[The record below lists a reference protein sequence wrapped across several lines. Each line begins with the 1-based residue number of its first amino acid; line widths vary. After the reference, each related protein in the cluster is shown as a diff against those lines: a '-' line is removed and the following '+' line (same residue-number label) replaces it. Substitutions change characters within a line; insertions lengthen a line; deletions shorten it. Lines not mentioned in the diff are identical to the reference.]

1 MDYRNMEINQPILE
15 GNEISRHGQRF
26 LFEVFFRKLY
36 ITQRMNN
43 YNWFKTMTSNVVLW
57 IKLLLQRDSNWV
69 VVAMWVEWLYYYCKR

>member
-1 MDYRNMEINQPILE
+1 
-15 GNEISRHGQRF
+15 
-26 LFEVFFRKLY
+26 
-36 ITQRMNN
+36 MNN